1 MFGPKIPGQVLD
13 LPLRPCLSFT
23 VLFFIGVHC
32 EIYCYLFLVSINRIT
47 SSIILISFCVSEA
60 TQKAQTLPGRQSAAE
75 TQMHKTSLE
84 VSGGQQD
91 EPGLALSPD
100 GPGASPEPP
109 SVSHTPDGNAAADTL
124 ASDMLRKLAGT
135 SVCHNKF
142 VVF

>member
-1 MFGPKIPGQVLD
+1 M
-13 LPLRPCLSFT
+13 
-23 VLFFIGVHC
+23 
-32 EIYCYLFLVSINRIT
+32 
-47 SSIILISFCVSEA
+47 
-60 TQKAQTLPGRQSAAE
+60 LPGRQSVAE
-75 TQMHKTSLE
+75 SQMQTSLE

-135 SVCHNKF
+135 TECRNWF
-142 VVF
+142 AVFEIKQIS